1 VYVLVVT
8 ASLHSSFYRLG
19 FDPTDLTRY
28 TKHFL
33 GLVLLYGD
41 DLCTSAWRE
50 RGKAMRERA
59 EELHTK
65 GFSESREYPDPF
77 IHGIAEKDDLL
88 GN

>member
-1 VYVLVVT
+1 MYVLVVMLLSNLPFVGSDST
-8 ASLHSSFYRLG
+8 QRISL
-19 FDPTDLTRY
+19 DTQ
-28 TKHFL
+28 KHFL

-77 IHGIAEKDDLL
+77 IHPIAEKDDLL

>member
-1 VYVLVVT
+1 MSWW
-8 ASLHSSFYRLG
+8 SLLLSTLPFIGSDSTQRI
-19 FDPTDLTRY
+19 TRY

-33 GLVLLYGD
+33 GLVLLYGY

>member
-1 VYVLVVT
+1 
-8 ASLHSSFYRLG
+8 
-19 FDPTDLTRY
+19 
-28 TKHFL
+28 
-33 GLVLLYGD
+33 
-41 DLCTSAWRE
+41 
-50 RGKAMRERA
+50 MRERA